1 MNMHSLEINRDEI
14 LKIFFLKDNKKV
26 YVLNNTNKNY
36 KFDYLITCKK
46 LYIPV

>member
-14 LKIFFLKDNKKV
+14 LKIFFLEYNKKV

-36 KFDYLITCKK
+36 KFD
-46 LYIPV
+46 